1 MIRPSNQELTTVIA
15 HIVHERPEP
24 YPHWKDD
31 EHVLL
36 AEMTALRADVIAA
49 NDRWY
54 ASNRCIANL
63 EDIIELAQELTRKW
77 HAMAVNTHGS
87 SFAAGSKFA
96 LQACAEE
103 LEKMLRGGK

>member
-1 MIRPSNQELTTVIA
+1 MIRPSKKELTTVIGN
-15 HIVHERPEP
+15 IERERPEP
-24 YPHWKDD
+24 YPVWKDA

-36 AEMTALRADVIAA
+36 AEVTALNASIIAA
-49 NDRWY
+49 NERWF
-54 ASNRCIANL
+54 ASNRCITNL
-63 EDIIELAQELTRKW
+63 EDIIEQAQELVRKW
-77 HAMAVNTHGS
+77 NAMAVNTHGS